1 VNPGGTPAGTPA
13 GKRRIAGV
21 SIGQALPERAYTPDN
36 IQLFFYNAV
45 LWNAHRIHY
54 DLPYA
59 TEDEGYPG
67 LVIAGPLLG
76 DWLTQCV
83 LEWLDGDGDLVNFEY
98 SNRLASY
105 IGETLTVGGSVTA
118 IDEDS
123 GVVDLELAVRNESD
137 DIITPGS
144 ARVRFP

>member
-1 VNPGGTPAGTPA
+1 MS
-13 GKRRIAGV
+13 RRLADV
-21 SIGQALPERAYTPDN
+21 VVGQALPERAHTPDN

-59 TEDEGYPG
+59 TDVEGYPG

-83 LEWLDGDGDLVNFEY
+83 LEWLDEDGELVSFEY

-105 IGETLTVGGSVTA
+105 IGETLTVGGSVAAVDQGT
-118 IDEDS
+118 
-123 GVVDLELAVRNESD
+123 GVVNLDLAVRNEAD
-137 DIITPGS
+137 EVITPGT
-144 ARVRFP
+144 ARVRFQ